1 MRIGL
6 IPLDERPANT
16 RYPAMLAAIAG
27 AELALPPAESLSV
40 RRGPADCAALGRW
53 LAAEAP
59 RLDALIVALEQ
70 LGYGGLIAAR
80 TSAEPVATILARLE
94 PLRALRRAHPNLT
107 IYGFSVITRVS
118 NANDAV
124 EEPAYWAEYGERLYA
139 LSQLLDR
146 RRQGQPVAA
155 ALAALE
161 AAIPAAHRRDF
172 LSRRLRNHAVNLAN
186 LGLLEDA
193 TLDLLVLSSDDTSP
207 VGLPSA
213 EKAWIAGWGELLERG
228 RQGDKET
235 RRQGDE
241 ETRRQGDKE
250 TRRQGDKETARRYR
264 QVSPG
269 LPVSLSP
276 GLLMYPGAD
285 EVACVLLARL
295 LNVRA
300 GAVPRVAVRYAPPEA
315 AANVAAYEDGPIQLT
330 VERQLLAAGGRLA
343 EDGASLIPHP
353 SSLIPHPSSLIPQ
366 ADLWLGVNAPLPRRA
381 EWDSAHAEQ
390 ERAGRQDAL
399 AALVAAAR
407 AQLAAGTPVAI
418 ADVAYPNGADPALS
432 DALLGGIELAALAAY
447 GAWNT
452 AGNTLG
458 CVIAHAFVARL
469 ITTAEGR
476 AAHAR
481 FLLHRLVEDWG
492 YQQLERA
499 ELRSW
504 LRATTGHSDPQTPE
518 LVATAE
524 ARIEAR
530 LGAFIARLPAFAET
544 FRITPGS
551 VRLPWGRTFEV
562 DFAVQSFPE
571 GGDRAA

>member
-27 AELALPPAESLSV
+27 AELALPPAEALSA
-40 RRGPADCAALGRW
+40 RRRPADCAALARW

-59 RLDALIVALEQ
+59 QLDALIVALEQ
-70 LGYGGLIAAR
+70 LGHGGLIAAR
-80 TSAEPVATILARLE
+80 TSAEPAATILARLE
-94 PLRALRRAHPNLT
+94 PLRALRLAHPRLT

-155 ALAALE
+155 ELAALE

-172 LSRRLRNHAVNLAN
+172 VARRLRNHAVNLAA

-207 VGLPSA
+207 LGLPSA
-213 EKAWIAGWGELLERG
+213 EKAWIAGWGELLGLAADGG
-228 RQGDKET
+228 RWPVDGD
-235 RRQGDE
+235 
-241 ETRRQGDKE
+241 
-250 TRRQGDKETARRYR
+250 A
-264 QVSPG
+264 G
-269 LPVSLSP
+269 LAADGGRWTVDGEAGALS
-276 GLLMYPGAD
+276 GTQHSALSTQHSALLMYPGAD

-295 LNVRA
+295 LNARA
-300 GAVPRVAVRYAPPEA
+300 GVAPRVAVRYAPPEA
-315 AANVAAYEDGPIQLT
+315 AANVAAYEDGPIHLT

-343 EDGASLIPHP
+343 EAEAALSTQHSALSTPP
-353 SSLIPHPSSLIPQ
+353 
-366 ADLWLGVNAPLPRRA
+366 DLWLGVNAPLPRRA
-381 EWDSAHAEQ
+381 EWDSAHAEA
-390 ERAGRQDAL
+390 ERAERQDAL
-399 AALVAAAR
+399 SALVAEAA
-407 AQLAAGTPVAI
+407 AQLAVGMPVAI

-432 DALLGGIELAALAAY
+432 DALLGGIDLAALAAY

-476 AAHAR
+476 AAHMR

-504 LRATTGHSDPQTPE
+504 LRTTTGHPDPQTPE
-518 LVATAE
+518 AVAASET
-524 ARIEAR
+524 RIEAA
-530 LGAFIARLPAFAET
+530 LGTFIARLPAFAKT

>member
-27 AELALPPAESLSV
+27 AELALPPAESLSA
-40 RRGPADCAALGRW
+40 RRRPADCAALGRW

-59 RLDALIVALEQ
+59 QRDALIVALEQ
-70 LGYGGLIAAR
+70 LGHGGLIAAR
-80 TSAEPVATILARLE
+80 TSAEPAATILARLE
-94 PLRALRRAHPNLT
+94 PLRALRRAHPHLT

-155 ALAALE
+155 ELAVLE
-161 AAIPAAHRRDF
+161 AAIPVAHRRDF

-213 EKAWIAGWGELLERG
+213 EKAWIAGWGELLGLAADGG
-228 RQGDKET
+228 RWTVDGE
-235 RRQGDE
+235 
-241 ETRRQGDKE
+241 
-250 TRRQGDKETARRYR
+250 AAAL
-264 QVSPG
+264 PG
-269 LPVSLSP
+269 TQHSALSTQHSS
-276 GLLMYPGAD
+276 LLMYPGAD

-295 LNVRA
+295 LNARA
-300 GAVPRVAVRYAPPEA
+300 GAAPSVAVRYAPPEA

-343 EDGASLIPHP
+343 EDGAALIPHPSSPIPHPPSLIPHP
-353 SSLIPHPSSLIPQ
+353 SSLVPHPSSLIPQ

-381 EWDSAHAEQ
+381 EWDSAHAEA
-390 ERAGRQDAL
+390 ERAERQGAL
-399 AALVAAAR
+399 ATLVAEAS

-432 DALLGGIELAALAAY
+432 DALLGGIDLGALAAY

-476 AAHAR
+476 AAHMR

-499 ELRSW
+499 ELRGW
-504 LRATTGHSDPQTPE
+504 LRATTGHPDPQTPE
-518 LVATAE
+518 IVAAAE

-530 LGAFIARLPAFAET
+530 LGAFIARLPAFGET

>member
-27 AELALPPAESLSV
+27 AELALPPAEALSA
-40 RRGPADCAALGRW
+40 RRRPADCAALARW

-59 RLDALIVALEQ
+59 QLDALIVALEQ
-70 LGYGGLIAAR
+70 LGHGGLIAAR
-80 TSAEPVATILARLE
+80 TSAEPAATILARLE
-94 PLRALRRAHPNLT
+94 PLRALRLAHPRLT

-155 ALAALE
+155 ELAALE

-172 LSRRLRNHAVNLAN
+172 VARRLRNHAVNLAA

-207 VGLPSA
+207 LGLPSA
-213 EKAWIAGWGELLERG
+213 EKAWIAGWGELLGLAADGG
-228 RQGDKET
+228 RWPVDGD
-235 RRQGDE
+235 
-241 ETRRQGDKE
+241 
-250 TRRQGDKETARRYR
+250 A
-264 QVSPG
+264 G
-269 LPVSLSP
+269 LAADGGRWTVDGEAVALS
-276 GLLMYPGAD
+276 GTQHSALSTQHSSLLMYPGAD

-295 LNVRA
+295 LNARA
-300 GAVPRVAVRYAPPEA
+300 GVAPRVAVRYAPPAA

-343 EDGASLIPHP
+343 EAEAALSTQHSALSTPP
-353 SSLIPHPSSLIPQ
+353 
-366 ADLWLGVNAPLPRRA
+366 DLWLGVNAPLPRRA
-381 EWDSAHAEQ
+381 EWDSAHAKA
-390 ERAGRQDAL
+390 ERVGRQGAL
-399 AALVAAAR
+399 AALVAEAS

-432 DALLGGIELAALAAY
+432 DALLGGIDLAALAAY

-469 ITTAEGR
+469 ITTPGGR
-476 AAHAR
+476 AAHMR

-504 LRATTGHSDPQTPE
+504 LRATTGHPDPQTPE
-518 LVATAE
+518 MVATAE

-530 LGAFIARLPAFAET
+530 LGAFIARLPGFGET

>member
-27 AELALPPAESLSV
+27 AELALPPAEALSA
-40 RRGPADCAALGRW
+40 RRRPADCAALGRW

-59 RLDALIVALEQ
+59 QLDALIVALEQ
-70 LGYGGLIAAR
+70 LGHGGLIAAR
-80 TSAEPVATILARLE
+80 TSAEPAAAILARLE
-94 PLRALRRAHPNLT
+94 PLRALRRAHPTLT

-155 ALAALE
+155 ELAALE

-172 LSRRLRNHAVNLAN
+172 LGRRLRNHAVNLAA

-207 VGLPSA
+207 FGLPSA
-213 EKAWIAGWGELLERG
+213 EKAWLAGWGELLERG

-235 RRQGDE
+235 RRQGD
-241 ETRRQGDKE
+241 
-250 TRRQGDKETARRYR
+250 KETALRYR

-269 LPVSLSP
+269 LPVSVSP

-295 LNVRA
+295 LNARA

-315 AANVAAYEDGPIQLT
+315 VANVAAYEDGPIHLT
-330 VERQLLAAGGRLA
+330 VERQLLAAGGGLA
-343 EDGASLIPHP
+343 EDEAALSTQHSALSTPP
-353 SSLIPHPSSLIPQ
+353 
-366 ADLWLGVNAPLPRRA
+366 DLWLGVNAPLPRRA
-381 EWDSAHAEQ
+381 EWDSAHAEV

-399 AALVAAAR
+399 GELVAEAA
-407 AQLAAGTPVAI
+407 AQLAAGMPVAI

-432 DALLGGIELAALAAY
+432 DALLGGIELGALAAY

-469 ITTAEGR
+469 ITTPEGR
-476 AAHAR
+476 AAHTR

-499 ELRSW
+499 ELRGW
-504 LRATTGHSDPQTPE
+504 LHATTGHHNPQTPE
-518 LVATAE
+518 MVAVAE

-530 LGAFIARLPAFAET
+530 LGAFIARLPGFGET
-544 FRITPGS
+544 FRIAPGS